1 MNLVSHNL
9 KKYNNNISQDHL
21 VHRIPWPNTN
31 KMQILNINH
40 NNLVNLPSTKIW
52 ASKFLHKFILTNLS
66 ISKLFQ
72 KVRSR
77 KKKKKMKTQAKN
89 KIKYNMV
96 KRNTMISKMNN
107 KSTRNKTRMEN
118 TTRNGST
125 LKRTKMNMTKINKF
139 RMIKLLEKKEMKN
152 KN

>member
-1 MNLVSHNL
+1 
-9 KKYNNNISQDHL
+9 
-21 VHRIPWPNTN
+21 
-31 KMQILNINH
+31 MQILNINL

-52 ASKFLHKFILTNLS
+52 SSKFLHKFILTNLT
-66 ISKLFQ
+66 INKLF
-72 KVRSR
+72 KKIRSR
-77 KKKKKMKTQAKN
+77 KKKKKMKTQTKN

-96 KRNTMISKMNN
+96 KRKTMISKMNN
-107 KSTRNKTRMEN
+107 KSTRNKTKMEN
-118 TTRNGST
+118 TTRSGST

>member
-1 MNLVSHNL
+1 
-9 KKYNNNISQDHL
+9 
-21 VHRIPWPNTN
+21 
-31 KMQILNINH
+31 MQILNINL

-52 ASKFLHKFILTNLS
+52 SSKFLHKFILTNLS

-77 KKKKKMKTQAKN
+77 KKKMKTQAKN
-89 KIKYNMV
+89 KIKYNTV